1 MSALS
6 RTIRER
12 LAALDPVRIDL
23 ADESAL
29 HAGHAGAQSGG
40 GHFRLTIVSPRFRN
54 ESTVARHRLV
64 YAALGPLMRREIHA
78 LAISALAPE
87 EAAAATSPPSRK
99 EPA

>member
-1 MSALS
+1 VSALA
-6 RTIRER
+6 RAIRER
-12 LAALDPVRIDL
+12 LAALEPVRIDL

-29 HAGHAGAQSGG
+29 HAGHAGAKGGG

-54 ESTVARHRLV
+54 VSTVARHRLV
-64 YAALGPLMRREIHA
+64 YAALGPLMQHDIHA

-87 EAAAATSPPSRK
+87 EAAAATSPSSRK

>member
-1 MSALS
+1 VSALA
-6 RTIRER
+6 RAIRER
-12 LAALDPVRIDL
+12 LAALEPVRIDL

-29 HAGHAGAQSGG
+29 HAGHAGAKGGG

-54 ESTVARHRLV
+54 VSTVARHRLV
-64 YAALGPLMRREIHA
+64 YAALGPLMQRDIHA

>member
-1 MSALS
+1 MTALA

-29 HAGHAGAQSGG
+29 HAGHAGARAGG

-64 YAALGPLMRREIHA
+64 FAALGPLMRREIHA

-87 EAAAATSPPSRK
+87 EAAAATPSPSRK

>member
-6 RTIRER
+6 RTGRER
-12 LAALDPVRIDL
+12 LAALDAVRIDL